1 MTAPEVKLLPCPF
14 CGWGKP
20 DVQHMDGCY
29 NVDCPDC
36 CAAGPIEDTRAEAIA
51 AWNTRTTAQA
61 DSATAPLEARI
72 AALEGAL
79 GEAEKAGSALL
90 TEMMGPLVGGGDGN
104 TYVPR
109 FPSAATHNR
118 LAKALASLRAMLADD
133 GEK

>member
-79 GEAEKAGSALL
+79 GEAVAF
-90 TEMMGPLVGGGDGN
+90 TGN
-104 TYVPR
+104 LECECDSYHGHTCAR
-109 FPSAATHNR
+109 CTT
-118 LAKALASLRAMLADD
+118 LASLSAMLADD
-133 GEK
+133 GEKRT